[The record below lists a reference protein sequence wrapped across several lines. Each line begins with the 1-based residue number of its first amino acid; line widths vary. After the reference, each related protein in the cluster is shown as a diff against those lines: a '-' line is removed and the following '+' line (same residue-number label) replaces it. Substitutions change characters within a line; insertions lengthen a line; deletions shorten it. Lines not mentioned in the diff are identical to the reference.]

1 MNKPVSGLYAVTPEL
16 TDSIAL
22 ISKVDAALRGGA
34 SVVQYRS
41 KSIADSLR
49 RWQAG
54 EIVRLCRNWN
64 ALFIVNDSVAL
75 AREVDADGVHLGKD
89 DGGVLAARAML
100 GPGKLIGVSCYNEIG
115 RAREA
120 VSQGADYV
128 AFGSFFPS
136 STKPQALRAGTEL
149 LQIAASEIALPV
161 VAIGGITED
170 NAAGLI
176 AAGADAVAVVS
187 ALFDAI
193 DVEAQARRF
202 ARLFQ
207 MPVNLVRCM
216 HEIQK

>member
-1 MNKPVSGLYAVTPEL
+1 MNKTVSGLYAVTPEL

-34 SVVQYRS
+34 RVVQYRS
-41 KSIADSLR
+41 KSIAHSLR
-49 RWQAG
+49 RSQAG
-54 EIVRLCRNWN
+54 EIANLCRIHN

-89 DGGVLAARAML
+89 DGGVLAARSML
-100 GPGKLIGVSCYNEIG
+100 GRGKLIGVSCYNEMD
-115 RAREA
+115 RARKA
-120 VSQGADYV
+120 VAQGADYV
-128 AFGSFFPS
+128 AFGSFFS
-136 STKPQALRAGTEL
+136 SSIKPQALRADMEL
-149 LQIAASEIALPV
+149 LHSAASEIALPV

-187 ALFDAI
+187 ALFDAF

-207 MPVNLVRCM
+207 VPVNS
-216 HEIQK
+216 

>member
-22 ISKVDAALRGGA
+22 VSKVDAALRGGA
-34 SVVQYRS
+34 RVIQYRS

-49 RWQAG
+49 RSQAG
-54 EIVRLCRNWN
+54 EIARLCRIWN
-64 ALFIVNDSVAL
+64 ALFIVNDSVEL

-89 DGGVLAARAML
+89 DGDVPAARRML

-115 RAREA
+115 RARVA

-128 AFGSFFPS
+128 AFGSFFSS

-161 VAIGGITED
+161 VAIGGITEN

-187 ALFDAI
+187 ALFDAL

-207 MPVNLVRCM
+207 MPVNS
-216 HEIQK
+216 

>member
-1 MNKPVSGLYAVTPEL
+1 MNKPISGLYAVTPEM

-34 SVVQYRS
+34 RVIQYRS
-41 KSIADSLR
+41 KAIAESLR
-49 RWQAG
+49 RTQAG
-54 EIVRLCRNWN
+54 ELARLCRTWN
-64 ALFIVNDSVAL
+64 ALFIVNDNVAL

-89 DGGVLAARAML
+89 DGGVLAARSML

-120 VSQGADYV
+120 QSQGADYV
-128 AFGSFFPS
+128 AFGSFFSS
-136 STKPQALRAGTEL
+136 STKPDAIPTGAEL
-149 LQIAASEIALPV
+149 LQIATLEIRLPV
-161 VAIGGITED
+161 VAIGGINEN
-170 NAAGLI
+170 NAAVLI

-202 ARLFQ
+202 ARLFR
-207 MPVNLVRCM
+207 MSVDS
-216 HEIQK
+216 

>member
-1 MNKPVSGLYAVTPEL
+1 MNKPISGLYAVTPEM

-34 SVVQYRS
+34 RVIQYRS
-41 KSIADSLR
+41 KAIAESLR
-49 RWQAG
+49 RTQAG
-54 EIVRLCRNWN
+54 ELARLCRTWN
-64 ALFIVNDSVAL
+64 ALFIVNDNVAL

-89 DGGVLAARAML
+89 DGGVLAARSML

-120 VSQGADYV
+120 QSQGADYV
-128 AFGSFFPS
+128 AFGSFFSS
-136 STKPQALRAGTEL
+136 STKPDAIPTGAEL
-149 LQIAASEIALPV
+149 LQIATLEIRLPV
-161 VAIGGITED
+161 VAIGGINEN
-170 NAAGLI
+170 NAAVLI

-202 ARLFQ
+202 ARLFR
-207 MPVNLVRCM
+207 MSVNS
-216 HEIQK
+216 

>member
-1 MNKPVSGLYAVTPEL
+1 MNKPVRGLYAVTPEL
-16 TDSIAL
+16 TDSMVL

-34 SVVQYRS
+34 SVIQYRS

-49 RWQAG
+49 RTQAG
-54 EIVRLCRNWN
+54 EIATLCRIRNV
-64 ALFIVNDSVAL
+64 LFIVNDSVEL
-75 AREVDADGVHLGKD
+75 ACEIDADGVHLGRD
-89 DGGVLAARAML
+89 DRGVLAARTML

-136 STKPQALRAGTEL
+136 STKPRALRAGTEL
-149 LQIAASEIALPV
+149 LQVAASEIALPV
-161 VAIGGITED
+161 VAIGGITEE
-170 NAAGLI
+170 NAGGLI

-187 ALFDAI
+187 ALFDAV

-202 ARLFQ
+202 ARLFP
-207 MPVNLVRCM
+207 MPVN
-216 HEIQK
+216 

>member
-22 ISKVDAALRGGA
+22 VSKVDAALRGGA
-34 SVVQYRS
+34 SVIQYRS

-49 RWQAG
+49 RSQAG

-89 DGGVLAARAML
+89 DGGVLAARTLL

-128 AFGSFFPS
+128 AFGSFFSS
-136 STKPQALRAGTEL
+136 STKPRALRAGTEL

-207 MPVNLVRCM
+207 MPVNS
-216 HEIQK
+216 

>member
-22 ISKVDAALRGGA
+22 VSKVDAALRGGA
-34 SVVQYRS
+34 SVIQYRS

-49 RWQAG
+49 RSQAG

-89 DGGVLAARAML
+89 DGGVLAARTLL

-128 AFGSFFPS
+128 AFGSFFSS
-136 STKPQALRAGTEL
+136 STKPHALRAGTEL

-207 MPVNLVRCM
+207 MPVNS
-216 HEIQK
+216 

>member
-34 SVVQYRS
+34 RVVQYRS
-41 KSIADSLR
+41 KLSADSLR
-49 RWQAG
+49 RAQAG
-54 EIVRLCRNWN
+54 EIANLCRIHN
-64 ALFIVNDSVAL
+64 ALFIVNDSAAL
-75 AREVDADGVHLGKD
+75 AREVDADGVHLGRD
-89 DGGVLAARAML
+89 DGSVLAARMTL
-100 GPGKLIGVSCYNEIG
+100 GPGKLIGVSCYSEIG

-128 AFGSFFPS
+128 AFGSFFSS
-136 STKPQALRAGTEL
+136 STKPQASAAGTEVL
-149 LQIAASEIALPV
+149 RVAASEIALPL

-207 MPVNLVRCM
+207 MPVNS
-216 HEIQK
+216 

>member
-16 TDSIAL
+16 NDSIAL
-22 ISKVDAALRGGA
+22 VNMVDAALRGGA
-34 SVVQYRS
+34 RVIQYRS
-41 KSIADSLR
+41 KSIEDSLR
-49 RWQAG
+49 RSQAG
-54 EIVRLCRNWN
+54 EIANLCRFRD
-64 ALFIVNDSVAL
+64 ALFIVNDSASL
-75 AREVDADGVHLGKD
+75 AREVGADGVHLGRD
-89 DGGVLAARAML
+89 DGGVLAARTIL

-120 VSQGADYV
+120 VLQGADYV
-128 AFGSFFPS
+128 AFGSFFS
-136 STKPQALRAGTEL
+136 SHTKPRALRAGTDL
-149 LQIAASEIALPV
+149 LQIAVSEIELPV

-176 AAGADAVAVVS
+176 AAGADAVAAVS

-207 MPVNLVRCM
+207 TPVNREM
-216 HEIQK
+216 QA

>member
-22 ISKVDAALRGGA
+22 VSKVDAALRGGA
-34 SVVQYRS
+34 RVIQYRS
-41 KSIADSLR
+41 KSIEDPLR
-49 RWQAG
+49 RSQAG
-54 EIVRLCRNWN
+54 EIARLCRIWD

-75 AREVDADGVHLGKD
+75 AREVDADGVHLGKT
-89 DGGVLAARAML
+89 DGDVGAARAVL
-100 GPGKLIGVSCYNEIG
+100 GPGKLIGVSCYNEMV
-115 RAREA
+115 RARAA

-136 STKPQALRAGTEL
+136 ATKPLALRAGTEL
-149 LQIAASEIALPV
+149 LRMAAAHIALPV
-161 VAIGGITED
+161 VAIGGINED

-187 ALFDAI
+187 ALFDAP

-202 ARLFQ
+202 SCLFQ
-207 MPVNLVRCM
+207 IPVPS
-216 HEIQK
+216 

>member
-22 ISKVDAALRGGA
+22 VSKVDAALRGGA
-34 SVVQYRS
+34 RVIQYRS
-41 KSIADSLR
+41 KSIVDSLR
-49 RWQAG
+49 RSQAG

-64 ALFIVNDSVAL
+64 ALFIVNDSAAL

-89 DGGVLAARAML
+89 DGGVLAARTML

-128 AFGSFFPS
+128 AFGSFFSS

-207 MPVNLVRCM
+207 MPVNS
-216 HEIQK
+216 